1 MRVDI
6 IGGGPGGLF
15 LAVLLRRYAIA
26 DDVRVFERNGP
37 ETTYGWGVV
46 FPEGAL
52 DELGRVDPATHAAIV
67 DAGTTWTPVDVRY
80 RGSRTLVNGN
90 RFHGVPRADL
100 LAILRDTA
108 TGLGARVHH
117 HHRVDSLA
125 DHAEADLVVGADGV
139 NSMVRQTHQDV
150 FRPNFEPSEFRYA
163 WYGVDKVFP
172 YFTYIFR
179 DTEWGRFHGYC
190 YPSGRSWSSMIIHVA
205 EETWERAG
213 FARLTEEES
222 ARRCEEIFAAD
233 LDGRAIRTNGAPWAT
248 FRQLD
253 CATWHHGN
261 VVLIGDAA
269 HTAHW
274 SIGSGTR
281 LAIEDAIVLADEL
294 RARTGGLEDALA
306 RFERTRM
313 PRVEKFQRAARR
325 SERYFENVHRYADFE
340 PIQFV
345 YQLVARSWRI
355 THADIAARDPEFSA
369 RFDGWFHGRA
379 TGRPTEL
386 APPPAF
392 APLRIGGL
400 HLDNRLVSEAGTPG
414 TLGGGLVL
422 DPARE
427 GADRA
432 GAVDAAGAPT
442 CRRLSPTDD
451 PGSYR
456 EAARRALDDGC
467 SMLMLDLCAEP
478 WPELV
483 ADPPK
488 RALEALEALRA
499 CWPSPR
505 PLAVALGPDP
515 AGPSPT
521 EPGTLVALARQLA
534 GHGADLLLLEAPGS
548 AGEQSGVL
556 PLADA
561 VRNEAGIAVMVDDS
575 LRTLDQIHTVLAA
588 GWADLCVLRPAS
600 TEIRMES

>member
-15 LAVLLRRYAIA
+15 LAVLLRRYGIA

-67 DAGTTWTPVDVRY
+67 AAGTTWTPVDVRY
-80 RGSRTLVNGN
+80 RSSRLLVNGN
-90 RFHGVPRADL
+90 RFHGVPRAAL

-117 HHRVDSLA
+117 HHRVESLD
-125 DHAEADLVVGADGV
+125 DHSGADLVVGADGV
-139 NSMVRQTHQDV
+139 NSVVRRAHEDV
-150 FRPNFEPSEFRYA
+150 FRPEFEQSAFRYV

-190 YPSGRSWSSMIIHVA
+190 YPSGQPWSSMIIHVS
-205 EETWERAG
+205 EETWQRAG
-213 FARLTEEES
+213 FPELDEKES
-222 ARRCEEIFAAD
+222 VRRCEEIFAAD
-233 LDGRAIRTNGAPWAT
+233 LDGRPIRSNGAPWAN
-248 FRQLD
+248 FRQLS
-253 CATWHHGN
+253 CATWHHRD

-294 RARTGGLEDALA
+294 RAGSGSLTDALA
-306 RFERTRM
+306 RFERARM
-313 PRVEKFQRAARR
+313 PRVEKFQQAARR
-325 SERYFENVHRYADFE
+325 SERYFENLHRYTDFE
-340 PIQFV
+340 PTQFA

-369 RFDGWFHGRA
+369 RFDGWFHSRA
-379 TGRPTEL
+379 TGRQAQL

-400 HLDNRLVSEAGTPG
+400 HLENRLVSEAGTPG
-414 TLGGGLVL
+414 TLGSALVL
-422 DPARE
+422 GSEP
-427 GADRA
+427 GPVDRA
-432 GAVDAAGAPT
+432 AAPA
-442 CRRLSPTDD
+442 CRRLPLAED

-456 EAARRALDDGC
+456 QLARQAVDDGC
-467 SMLMLDLCAEP
+467 AMVLLDLSAEP
-478 WPELV
+478 WPQPT
-483 ADPPK
+483 AGPPE
-488 RALEALEALRA
+488 RVLAALDSLRA
-499 CWPSPR
+499 AWPSPR
-505 PLAVALGPDP
+505 PIAVALGPDP
-515 AGPSPT
+515 AGPRPT
-521 EPGTLVALARQLA
+521 GSGPLVALARQLA
-534 GHGADLLLLEAPGS
+534 EHGADLLLLEARGA
-548 AGEQSGVL
+548 AGEPSDVL
-556 PLADA
+556 QLADA
-561 VRNEAGIAVMVDDS
+561 VRNEAGVAVMVDDS

-588 GWADLCVLRPAS
+588 GWADLCVLRPAP
-600 TEIRMES
+600 TETGVVS

>member
-15 LAVLLRRYAIA
+15 LAVLLRRYGIA

-37 ETTYGWGVV
+37 ATTYGWGVV

-67 DAGTTWTPVDVRY
+67 AAGTTWTPVDVRY
-80 RGSRTLVNGN
+80 RSSRLLVNGN
-90 RFHGVPRADL
+90 RFHGVPRAAL

-117 HHRVDSLA
+117 HHRVDGLD
-125 DHAEADLVVGADGV
+125 DHAGADLVVGADGV
-139 NSMVRQTHQDV
+139 NSVVRRAYQDV
-150 FRPNFEPSEFRYA
+150 FRPSFEQSEFRYV

-190 YPSGRSWSSMIIHVA
+190 YPSGQSWSSMIIHVA

-213 FARLTEEES
+213 FAELDEKES

-233 LDGRAIRTNGAPWAT
+233 LDGRAIRSNGAPWAN
-248 FRQLD
+248 FRQLS
-253 CATWHHGN
+253 CATWHHRD

-294 RARTGGLEDALA
+294 RARPGSLTDALE
-306 RFERTRM
+306 RFELARK
-313 PRVEKFQRAARR
+313 PRVEKFQQAARR
-325 SERYFENVHRYADFE
+325 SERYFENLHRYTDFE
-340 PIQFV
+340 PIQFA

-355 THADIAARDPEFSA
+355 THADIAARDPGFSA

-379 TGRPTEL
+379 TGRRTEL

-400 HLDNRLVSEAGTPG
+400 RLENRLVSGAGTPG
-414 TLGGGLVL
+414 TLGSGLVL
-422 DPARE
+422 GSEP
-427 GADRA
+427 GAVDRA
-432 GAVDAAGAPT
+432 GAPV
-442 CRRLSPTDD
+442 CRRIALADD
-451 PGSYR
+451 PESLR
-456 EAARRALDDGC
+456 EQARRALDDGY
-467 SMLMLDLCAEP
+467 SMVLLDLSAEP
-478 WPELV
+478 WPEPP
-483 ADPPK
+483 ADPPA
-488 RALEALEALRA
+488 RVLAALESLRA
-499 CWPSPR
+499 GWPSPR

-515 AGPSPT
+515 AGPGPT
-521 EPGTLVALARQLA
+521 GPGPIVALARRLA
-534 GHGADLLLLEAPGS
+534 EHGADLLLLAARGS
-548 AGEQSGVL
+548 ADEPSNVL
-556 PLADA
+556 QLADA
-561 VRNEAGIAVMVDDS
+561 VRNEAGIPVMVDDA
-575 LRTLDQIHTVLAA
+575 LRTLDQVHTVLAA
-588 GWADLCVLRPAS
+588 GWADLCVLRAEP
-600 TEIRMES
+600 TETYGVS